1 MKPLHQE
8 LSQIA
13 NTPQYKGKLTQE
25 LYSIARFDAPR
36 TPKEQLQRIGLE
48 LDSASTSLLY
58 RFEEYHELS
67 KLQQD
72 NYSTDRKII
81 LAKLYLEIK
90 QLIFIL

>member
-8 LSQIA
+8 LSEIA
-13 NTPQYKGKLTQE
+13 NTPQDKGKLTQE
-25 LYSIARFDAPR
+25 LYSMARFDAPR
-36 TPKEQLQRIGLE
+36 TPKEQLNRIGLE
-48 LDSASTSLLY
+48 LDSVSTCLLY

-72 NYSTDRKII
+72 KYSTDRKIR

-90 QLIFIL
+90 QLIFTL